1 MVRRAEE
8 APERAWQIFWLKTA
22 GIAVMYFWLL
32 QRFDEGP
39 LFWMLLMAGL
49 GVVYF

>member
-1 MVRRAEE
+1 MLPGRVETRD
-8 APERAWQIFWLKTA
+8 WQIWLAKTA
-22 GIAVMYFWLL
+22 VIAVVYFKLL

-49 GVVYF
+49 GVIYF